1 MEART
6 EEVLL
11 LLPPRTLPPPPSS
24 SPSFFFVAAASR
36 GNATS
41 PIVAAQA
48 ARTFTGTF
56 GNQNGV
62 VSLSSSEGKTAAKKT
77 LPTAPAASSFAAASA
92 MV

>member
-1 MEART
+1 MEAST

-11 LLPPRTLPPPPSS
+11 LLPPRTLPPPSS
-24 SPSFFFVAAASR
+24 SLLLVAAASR

-41 PIVAAQA
+41 PIVAATA
-48 ARTFTGTF
+48 ARTFTGTL